1 MPVDDQ
7 GTVTGGKLVPTTLNL
22 DAMPKVN
29 VFYAKFVPVL
39 GSMTIERQNGT
50 SDEGNGDRVFVYRIT
65 AADDPAFELYVS
77 IKGNGSE
84 VTGIAAVGSE
94 KSDIRVENTGNVKEF
109 IRLRLVSYYVDANGD
124 IVGTVSSQYPTLSL
138 KNGWIAGAN
147 HTYYYPFPT
156 DPGGMT
162 EILCEPFSLGQMQL
176 ADGKTVYQ
184 VIEVIAEAVQA
195 EPISAVR
202 EAWGVTVTN
211 NTITA
216 AQ

>member
-1 MPVDDQ
+1 MS
-7 GTVTGGKLVPTTLNL
+7 KRIKHLL
-22 DAMPKVN
+22 
-29 VFYAKFVPVL
+29 
-39 GSMTIERQNGT
+39 
-50 SDEGNGDRVFVYRIT
+50 IT
-65 AADDPAFELYVS
+65 AAALCIVAAAGLTLAFMFKKAEKTNRFIPAEVS
-77 IKGNGSE
+77 CAVREKTDGSE
-84 VTGIAAVGSE
+84 VTDIAAVGSE

-109 IRLRLVSYYVDANGD
+109 IRLKLVSYYVDSNGD
-124 IVGTVSSQYPTLSL
+124 IVGTVSSQYPNLSL

-162 EILCEPFSLGQMQL
+162 EILCEPFTLGQTQL
-176 ADGKTVYQ
+176 ENGSTVYQ

-216 AQ
+216 AP

>member
-1 MPVDDQ
+1 MS
-7 GTVTGGKLVPTTLNL
+7 K
-22 DAMPKVN
+22 
-29 VFYAKFVPVL
+29 
-39 GSMTIERQNGT
+39 
-50 SDEGNGDRVFVYRIT
+50 RIKHLLIAAAALCIAT
-65 AADDPAFELYVS
+65 AAGLTLAFMFKKAEKTNRFIPAEVS
-77 IKGNGSE
+77 CAVREKTDGSE

-109 IRLRLVSYYVDANGD
+109 IRLRLVSYYVDSNGD

-162 EILCEPFSLGQMQL
+162 EILCEPFTLGQTQL
-176 ADGKTVYQ
+176 ENGSTVYQ

-216 AQ
+216 AP

>member
-1 MPVDDQ
+1 MSKRIKHLLIAAAA
-7 GTVTGGKLVPTTLNL
+7 GLTLAFMFKKAEKTNR
-22 DAMPKVN
+22 
-29 VFYAKFVPVL
+29 F
-39 GSMTIERQNGT
+39 I
-50 SDEGNGDRVFVYRIT
+50 
-65 AADDPAFELYVS
+65 PAEVS
-77 IKGNGSE
+77 CAVREKTDGSE

-94 KSDIRVENTGNVKEF
+94 KSDIRVENTGNVREF
-109 IRLRLVSYYVDANGD
+109 LRLKLVSYYVDSNGD

-162 EILCEPFSLGQMQL
+162 EILCEPFTLGQTQL
-176 ADGKTVYQ
+176 ENGSTVYQ

-195 EPISAVR
+195 EPISAGR

-216 AQ
+216 AP

>member
-1 MPVDDQ
+1 MSKRIKHLLIAGAALSIAASV
-7 GTVTGGKLVPTTLNL
+7 GLTLAFMFKKAEKTNRFIPAEVSCAVREKM
-22 DAMPKVN
+22 DGNEV
-29 VFYAKFVPVL
+29 
-39 GSMTIERQNGT
+39 NGT
-50 SDEGNGDRVFVYRIT
+50 D
-65 AADDPAFELYVS
+65 
-77 IKGNGSE
+77 
-84 VTGIAAVGSE
+84 AVGGE

-109 IRLRLVSYYVDANGD
+109 IRLRLVSYYVDSNGD

-162 EILCEPFSLGQMQL
+162 EILCEPFTLGQTQL
-176 ADGKTVYQ
+176 ENGSTVYQ

-216 AQ
+216 AP

>member
-1 MPVDDQ
+1 MS
-7 GTVTGGKLVPTTLNL
+7 KRIKHLLIAAATLC
-22 DAMPKVN
+22 
-29 VFYAKFVPVL
+29 
-39 GSMTIERQNGT
+39 I
-50 SDEGNGDRVFVYRIT
+50 
-65 AADDPAFELYVS
+65 AAAVGLTLAFMFKKAEKINRFIPAEVS
-77 IKGNGSE
+77 CAVREKTDGSE

-109 IRLRLVSYYVDANGD
+109 IRLKLVSYYIDANGD

-195 EPISAVR
+195 EPISAVQ
-202 EAWGVTVTN
+202 ETWGVTVTN

-216 AQ
+216 AP

>member
-1 MPVDDQ
+1 MS
-7 GTVTGGKLVPTTLNL
+7 KRIKHLL
-22 DAMPKVN
+22 
-29 VFYAKFVPVL
+29 
-39 GSMTIERQNGT
+39 
-50 SDEGNGDRVFVYRIT
+50 IT
-65 AADDPAFELYVS
+65 AAALCIAAAAGLTLAFMFKKAEKTNRFIPAEVS
-77 IKGNGSE
+77 CAVHEKIDGSE

-109 IRLRLVSYYVDANGD
+109 IRLKLVSYYVDANGD

-162 EILCEPFSLGQMQL
+162 EILCEPFTLGQMQL

-216 AQ
+216 AP

>member
-1 MPVDDQ
+1 MSKR
-7 GTVTGGKLVPTTLNL
+7 TKHLL
-22 DAMPKVN
+22 
-29 VFYAKFVPVL
+29 
-39 GSMTIERQNGT
+39 I
-50 SDEGNGDRVFVYRIT
+50 
-65 AADDPAFELYVS
+65 AAAALCIV
-77 IKGNGSE
+77 
-84 VTGIAAVGSE
+84 AAVGLTLAFMFKKSE
-94 KSDIRVENTGNVKEF
+94 KTNRFVPAEVSCAVREQLDNNEVAGTAAVGGEKADIRVENTGNVKEF
-109 IRLRLVSYYVDANGD
+109 IRLRLVSYSVDSNGD

-162 EILCEPFSLGQMQL
+162 EILCEPFTLGQTQL
-176 ADGKTVYQ
+176 ENGSTVYQ

-216 AQ
+216 AP